1 MTGSK
6 GAAPKALDVELS
18 PSHYF
23 QLLLHRKWIVI
34 CVFVAVSA
42 VTIVVAQLLPN
53 IYSSETVILVDPQKV
68 PEAYVKATVTGDVRN
83 RLGTL
88 TQQILSTT
96 RLQKIIESFNLYAE
110 ERKKLARE
118 DVIARMRADINV
130 SMVTGG
136 GQQGDLQA
144 FKITYSG
151 RDPRLV
157 AAVTSQIASLFIEE
171 NLKAR
176 EQQATGTTE
185 FLQHTLD
192 ETKKTLEDQETKLR
206 DFRMKHVGEMP
217 EHQVSTLTVLGQLQA
232 SLQQENEA
240 LSRAEQQ
247 RTYLQTTMT
256 QAQPVVDVDG
266 VDDSAAPFPTPAAT
280 AKSQTPSKGPASPAV
295 SPNTSLADDRVKLAA
310 LLARYT
316 DSHPEV
322 RRLKEQIADKEAKE
336 ARNAPPGPAPVSTEA
351 AKAAEP
357 PVPVPPA
364 KKRPVLAVN
373 LANPVLVSQLKNIEA
388 EIARHKEE
396 QQRLNRLVSSYQ
408 SKLEAI
414 PVREQQ
420 IAELVRDYEITKA
433 HYSGLL
439 DKQFSA
445 ETATQLEIRQ
455 KAEKFS
461 ILDPAQPAQRPS
473 KPNRLLIDFAGSVG
487 GLLLG
492 VILAIGS
499 EFFGVSI
506 TCAEHVPLEN
516 GNQVLEIIPIILT
529 ENDLRRRRKQMIM
542 ATVSGGVTMAAVC
555 GVLIYHLRG

>member
-1 MTGSK
+1 MTASK
-6 GAAPKALDVELS
+6 GAASKALEVELS
-18 PSHYF
+18 PGHYF

-34 CVFVAVSA
+34 CVFAAVSVA
-42 VTIVVAQLLPN
+42 TIVVAQLLPD

-96 RLQKIIESFNLYAE
+96 RLQKIIETFNLYAE
-110 ERKKLARE
+110 ERKKAARE

-157 AAVTSQIASLFIEE
+157 AQVTSQIASLFIEE

-217 EHQVSTLTVLGQLQA
+217 EHQVATLTVLGQLQA
-232 SLQQENEA
+232 SLQQESEA

-247 RTYLQTTMT
+247 RTYLQTTMA
-256 QAQPVVDVDG
+256 QSQPVIDVDSG
-266 VDDSAAPFPTPAAT
+266 DEPASIPQVAT
-280 AKSQTPSKGPASPAV
+280 AAKPQTAAKGPAPA
-295 SPNTSLADDRVKLAA
+295 NTTLADDKAKLAA

-316 DSHPEV
+316 ESHPEV
-322 RRLKEQIADKEAKE
+322 RKLREQIADKEAKE
-336 ARNAPPGPAPVSTEA
+336 ARNAPPVPASVSAEA
-351 AKAAEP
+351 VAKVPEP
-357 PVPVPPA
+357 PVPAPTS
-364 KKRPVLAVN
+364 KKRPVLGVN
-373 LANPVLVSQLKNIEA
+373 LSNPVLMSQLKSIEA
-388 EIARHKEE
+388 EIVRHKEE
-396 QQRLNRLVSSYQ
+396 QQRLNRLVTSYQ
-408 SKLEAI
+408 SKLEVI

-473 KPNRLLIDFAGSVG
+473 KPNRLLIDFAGSAG

-492 VILAIGS
+492 VLLAIGS

-506 TCAEHVPLEN
+506 TCAEHVPQEN
-516 GNQVLEIIPIILT
+516 GNQVLEIIPMILT
-529 ENDLRRRRKQMIM
+529 DNDLRRRRKQMIM
-542 ATVSGGVTMAAVC
+542 ATVSGGVTVVAVC
-555 GVLIYHLRG
+555 GVLIYHFRG